1 MQPLTLSSPKRSR
14 ALLQYE
20 LNRSPEARYNHR
32 LHCVMLVAA
41 GLSCERTAQ
50 LFGDSPRTLS
60 NWVRRFERKGVAGLA
75 EGHHSGRPARLS
87 ATQLKDVRAC
97 LRRSP
102 AAAGM
107 VEEHWDGKN
116 LSAFLRK
123 RYQVKMGVRQC
134 QRLFHPGEVK
144 GHSHRPL
151 AANANSRKRSEQKK
165 TFRPGRK
172 TRLPASA

>member
-1 MQPLTLSSPKRSR
+1 
-14 ALLQYE
+14 LLQYE
-20 LNRSPEARYNHR
+20 INRHPEARYDHR

-60 NWVRRFERKGVAGLA
+60 NWVRRFELKGVAGLA
-75 EGHHSGRPARLS
+75 EGRHSGRPARLS
-87 ATQLKDVRAC
+87 AAQLKEVRAC
-97 LRRSP
+97 MRRSP

-107 VEEHWDGKN
+107 VEEHWDGRN

-134 QRLFHPGEVK
+134 QRLFHLGDPQD
-144 GHSHRPL
+144 HSHRRL
-151 AANANSRKRSEQKK
+151 ATKANLRKRSEHK
-165 TFRPGRK
+165 TNLPPGRK
-172 TRLPASA
+172 TRSRASA